1 MDSDKNLPG
10 FRFRTV
16 DNPQSPD
23 FAALY
28 ALYDRVFTLPD
39 EKESAAGF
47 REAFSFNSDAALQAR
62 YGNFAELWI
71 AAFDARGDV
80 AGGINFD
87 IFYLPEAACVSL
99 HVVYLFTDPRFRGQ
113 GVATELLAR
122 AEAESRLWV
131 AAQHLPSVPIHLF
144 CEQNAPELMTRE
156 AYARDRA
163 DAGIDPCR
171 RLIWWHRRG
180 FRRLRMNYV
189 QPSLGE
195 GIEPCRTL
203 TLNLRSSSRSV
214 PARVVRAHLRRF
226 FYLSVLKNPP
236 RPSADAERV
245 LASLGPDERVPLT
258 GSIDYYRRLAR
269 RVAEPGFEPQRQLY

>member
-1 MDSDKNLPG
+1 MDSDNRSG
-10 FRFRTV
+10 FRFSVV
-16 DNPQSPD
+16 DGPQSPD

-39 EKESAAGF
+39 EKESVTGF
-47 REAFSFNSDAALQAR
+47 RKAFSFNGNAALQR
-62 YGNFAELWI
+62 LYGAFAELWI
-71 AAFDARGDV
+71 AARDGSDAV
-80 AGGINFD
+80 VGGINFD
-87 IFYLPEAACVSL
+87 VFHLPEADCASL
-99 HVVYLFTDPRFRGQ
+99 HVVYIFTDPQTRGR

-122 AEAESRLWV
+122 AESEARRWLAERG
-131 AAQHLPSVPIHLF
+131 LPTIPLHLF

-163 DAGIDPCR
+163 DAGIDPCL

-195 GIEPCRTL
+195 GADPCRTL
-203 TLNLRSSSRSV
+203 TLNLRSARRSIPSQIV
-214 PARVVRAHLRRF
+214 AAHLRRF

-236 RPSADAERV
+236 QPSPDAERV
-245 LASLGPDERVPLT
+245 LSSLTACRCVPLT
-258 GSIDYYRRLAR
+258 GSLAYYRQLAR
-269 RVAEPGFEPQRQLY
+269 RVSSPDFEPRQQLY